1 MSLMFSLLLAA
12 ACFAYYAWVSKKRY
26 ENQLLA
32 ARCLREFLEQTGF
45 RVVGAEGAD
54 LSRQAELALAAI
66 GQEGGAQGHE
76 WVKQV
81 GGVPVRHFF
90 RRVHENGTNFYWS
103 RWSVALTLPP
113 RIALQVIERRLVG
126 VSGSVDNLIEN
137 RSYAWRQVC
146 PQRVRVG
153 DPELDRRFLFF
164 GHDPALVS
172 YVLKTDGV
180 RELLLA
186 CTQVDLSVDA
196 NGVRFSD
203 PFRENLTSAFGAGTG
218 ALLSGYDPKFITGA
232 IQPVHE
238 RICWLA
244 ATLARVCA

>member
-1 MSLMFSLLLAA
+1 MFSLLLGAA
-12 ACFAYYAWVSKKRY
+12 GFGYYAWISKKRY
-26 ENQLLA
+26 ENQLVA
-32 ARCLREFLEQTGF
+32 ARSLREFLEQTGF

-54 LSRQAELALAAI
+54 LGQQAQLALAAI

-90 RRVHENGTNFYWS
+90 RRVHENGTNYYWS
-103 RWSVALTLPP
+103 RWSVALSLPP

-126 VSGSVDNLIEN
+126 ALGTVDNFIEN
-137 RSYAWRQVC
+137 RRYEWRQVC
-146 PQRVRVG
+146 PQRVSVA
-153 DPELDRRFLFF
+153 DAELDRRFLFF

-172 YVLKTDGV
+172 YVLRTNGV

-186 CTQVDLSVDA
+186 CAQVDLSVDA
-196 NGVRFSD
+196 EGVRFSD
-203 PFRENLTSAFGAGTG
+203 PFRENLTSAFGGGASDR
-218 ALLSGYDPKFITGA
+218 ALLSGYDPKAITRA
-232 IQPVHE
+232 ILPVHE